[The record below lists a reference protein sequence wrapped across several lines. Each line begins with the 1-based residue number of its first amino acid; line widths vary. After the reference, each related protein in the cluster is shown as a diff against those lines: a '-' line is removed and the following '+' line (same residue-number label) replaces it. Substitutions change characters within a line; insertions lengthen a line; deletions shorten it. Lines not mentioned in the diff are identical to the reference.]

1 MQNIRQ
7 ARPQD
12 AERIA
17 EIYVFN
23 YRLNFYPI
31 FLDDS
36 FYFKELTVNR
46 QSALFESASKDIWV
60 FDKVVRNDVAPIIK
74 DERTVLPIRVIAE
87 ALGATV
93 TWNEAEQSVTIAK
106 GNTTIVIYINQ
117 PFAKVNSK
125 PVLLDTPAFIEYN
138 RTYLPLRFVAENLG
152 ANITWD
158 AETQKVTIFPGE

>member
-60 FDKVVRNDVAPIIK
+60 FDD
-74 DERTVLPIRVIAE
+74 
-87 ALGATV
+87 GAV
-93 TWNEAEQSVTIAK
+93 K
-106 GNTTIVIYINQ
+106 GFIQIDGREVKKL
-117 PFAKVNSK
+117 FVE
-125 PVLLDTPAFIEYN
+125 PVLQGNSIGAKLMEFAIEEKQVNFLWALEKNTRAIEFYRRYGFAVSEEKKYEEDTTEFLVRLN
-138 RTYLPLRFVAENLG
+138 R
-152 ANITWD
+152 
-158 AETQKVTIFPGE
+158 

>member
-60 FDKVVRNDVAPIIK
+60 FDD
-74 DERTVLPIRVIAE
+74 
-87 ALGATV
+87 GAV
-93 TWNEAEQSVTIAK
+93 K
-106 GNTTIVIYINQ
+106 GFIQIDGREVKKL
-117 PFAKVNSK
+117 FVE
-125 PVLLDTPAFIEYN
+125 PVLQGNSIGAKLMEFAIEEKRVNFLWALEKNTRAIEFYRRYGFAVCEEKKYEEDTTEFLVRLN
-138 RTYLPLRFVAENLG
+138 R
-152 ANITWD
+152 
-158 AETQKVTIFPGE
+158 